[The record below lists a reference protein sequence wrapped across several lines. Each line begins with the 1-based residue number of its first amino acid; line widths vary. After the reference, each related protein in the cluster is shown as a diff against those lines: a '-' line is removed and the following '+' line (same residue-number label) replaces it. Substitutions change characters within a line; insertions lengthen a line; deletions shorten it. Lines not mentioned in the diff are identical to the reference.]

1 MFKVIRI
8 GGKLATAHA
17 EVERAKLAA
26 AGASFEEHLFVND
39 DETIKIARDAD
50 AIINAS
56 GGFPARVIN
65 ELDKCKLIV
74 QSAVGYDRI
83 DVPAAT
89 EKGIPVANLFD
100 YCIEEVADH
109 AMTLVL
115 ACARRL
121 MFMERVVRDGKWAY
135 GSRDMF
141 DRIGPVQRLS
151 EQTFG
156 IVGFGNI
163 GRLVAKRASGF
174 GWRRIAYDPF
184 VDPAVARELGV
195 ELVPLE
201 ELLARADYVTLHVFL
216 NDQTRHLINAERLKL
231 MKPSAYLIN
240 TCRGPIVDE
249 TALIAALQAGTIAG
263 AGLDV
268 FEKEPLAGDS
278 PLLEMDNV
286 ILTPHVAVYSE
297 RALELNLTL
306 PFDEVVRVLSGKF
319 PRGLINKTLRG
330 RLPLTDG

>member
-8 GGKLATAHA
+8 GANLSKDQADA
-17 EVERAKLAA
+17 ERAKLAA
-26 AGASFEEHLFVND
+26 AGASFEEHVYVND

-65 ELDKCKLIV
+65 ELEKCRLIV

-121 MFMERVVRDGKWAY
+121 MFMERVVREGKWSY

-141 DRIGPVQRLS
+141 GRIGPVQRLS
-151 EQTFG
+151 EQTLG

-163 GRLVAKRASGF
+163 GRLVAKRSAGF
-174 GWRRIAYDPF
+174 GWKRIAYDPF
-184 VDPAVARELGV
+184 VDPAVALELGV

-201 ELLARADYVTLHVFL
+201 DLLARADYVTLHVFL

-249 TALIAALQAGTIAG
+249 KALIAALQAGSIMG

-268 FEKEPLAGDS
+268 FEKEPLATDS

-297 RALELNLTL
+297 RALELNRTL

-330 RLPLTDG
+330 RLALTDD